1 MVRYSWL
8 VVGLLVLGNIV
19 SAYSQERVLIFTKT
33 AGFRHKSIPKG
44 IETVT
49 KLLKA
54 ENIQPVHT
62 EDARYFCTDSLRQF
76 AAVIF
81 LNTTGNI
88 LDEQQKAAFQDFIRS
103 GKGYMGI
110 HAASDTEFEWPW
122 YGKLVGGYFSQHPPV
137 QEAKIDVVDRTHLAT
152 KHLPQIWWHKDEWY
166 DFRDVRPG
174 LHILMALDEQSYQG
188 GTMGKFHPIAWF
200 REFDGG
206 RTFYTGLG
214 HTEESY
220 DVPNFQ
226 KHIIGGIRYVLGR

>member
-1 MVRYSWL
+1 MTRYTWL
-8 VVGLLVLGNIV
+8 IIGLLVWGNIV

-33 AGFRHKSIPKG
+33 EGFRHQSIPKG
-44 IETVT
+44 VETVT
-49 KLLKA
+49 KLVKA
-54 ENIQPVHT
+54 KGIIPVHS
-62 EDARYFCTDSLRQF
+62 EDARYFCADSLSKF
-76 AAVIF
+76 SAVIF

-88 LDEQQKAAFQDFIRS
+88 LDEQQKVAFQEFIRS

-110 HAASDTEFEWPW
+110 HAASDTEYEWPW
-122 YGKLVGGYFSQHPPV
+122 YGELVGGYFTQHPPV

-152 KHLPQIWWHKDEWY
+152 KHLQEVWWHKDEWY
-166 DFRDVRPG
+166 DFRDVQPG
-174 LHILMALDEQSYQG
+174 LHIVMTLDEQSYKG

-220 DVPNFQ
+220 DEVQFQ
-226 KHIIGGIRYVLGR
+226 KHIVGGIKYVLGH